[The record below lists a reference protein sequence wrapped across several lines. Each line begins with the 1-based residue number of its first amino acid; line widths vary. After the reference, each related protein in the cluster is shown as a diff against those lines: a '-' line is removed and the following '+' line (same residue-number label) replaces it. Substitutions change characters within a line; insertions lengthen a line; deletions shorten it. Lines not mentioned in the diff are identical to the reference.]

1 MAAVNYKKSEPPLSI
16 VYTCR
21 FCVFIF
27 IVLCNYGMCFSIE
40 NIMLQSKNTLQ

>member
-16 VYTCR
+16 VYT
-21 FCVFIF
+21 CVFIF